1 MVPVDPIS
9 IIERSLVK
17 AKDMAAWWAR
27 IAECVA
33 PELGRDC
40 GMYAYTMRLD
50 ELRPTRIVNL
60 GASQATIDA
69 TIEGAE
75 RADRRA
81 ALAAVD
87 PVGLFASSEVFGD
100 TELAP
105 DARDSLA
112 LSIPDGEGA
121 VHVMIVPSPRRERV
135 GEDARLV
142 WQRLALHLGAGVR
155 LQRQAGTLED
165 PEVEAVLSPDGA
177 LVHADSVRTDAA
189 SRDQLR
195 DATRRLDRLR
205 ARRGRPSATE
215 ALELWQGLL
224 LGRWSMVD
232 HFDTDGR
239 HFLLARRNDP
249 DAPAPRQLTRRQRQ
263 VVFYASLGFA
273 HKHTGYALGLAE
285 STIATHLNQALEKL
299 GIQSREELI
308 QIVAQ
313 IVGAARTP

>member
-1 MVPVDPIS
+1 MVAVDPIS
-9 IIERSLVK
+9 IIERSLEK
-17 AKDMAAWWAR
+17 AKDMPAWWAR
-27 IAECVA
+27 IAESVDG
-33 PELGRDC
+33 ELGRDH
-40 GMYAYTMRLD
+40 GMYAYTMQLD
-50 ELRPTRIVNL
+50 HLRPTGIVNL
-60 GASQATIDA
+60 GVAQPVIDA
-69 TIEGAE
+69 TLEGAE

-87 PVGLFASSEVFGD
+87 PVGLFASSEVFGEI
-100 TELAP
+100 ELAP
-105 DARDSLA
+105 GVRDAFA

-121 VHVMIVPSPRRERV
+121 VHVLVAPSARRERV
-135 GEDARLV
+135 GADARLV

-165 PEVEAVLSPDGA
+165 PEVEAVLSSDGA
-177 LVHADSVRTDAA
+177 LIHADSVHTDPA

-205 ARRGRPSATE
+205 ARRGRPSAIE

-239 HFLLARRNDP
+239 HFLLARKNDP
-249 DAPAPRQLTRRQRQ
+249 EAPAPRQLTRRQRQ

-285 STIATHLNQALEKL
+285 TTIATHLNQALEKL

-308 QIVAQ
+308 QVVAQ
-313 IVGAARTP
+313 VIGAARTP